1 MKNNHQVGGDH
12 YLNMRIQPFDF
23 FDTQPIEQQIAY
35 HKFTAIAY
43 LMRAGHKGDAI
54 EDIKKA
60 IHHLE
65 KIVNANDA
73 AKDQ

>member
-1 MKNNHQVGGDH
+1 MLCQ
-12 YLNMRIQPFDF
+12 YSRSIF
-23 FDTQPIEQQIAY
+23 FDTQPLSDQLAY

-43 LMRAGHKGDAI
+43 LMRAGHKGDRI

-65 KIVNANDA
+65 KIVNAYDA
-73 AKDQ
+73 AKDK

>member
-1 MKNNHQVGGDH
+1 MNRNYQVGGTH
-12 YLNMRIQPFDF
+12 YSEMKIQPFDF
-23 FDTQPIEQQIAY
+23 FDTQPLADQVAY

-43 LMRAGHKGDAI
+43 LMRAGRKGDAL

-65 KIVNANDA
+65 KIVDAYDA
-73 AKDQ
+73 A